1 MSPPLPLEMSP
12 VVLPEDEF
20 NKTLV
25 ENVHPPGWI
34 NPKPAGRYNLIVIGA
49 GTAGLV
55 AAAGAAGLGARVA
68 LVERQFMGGDC
79 LNFGCVPS
87 KALIRS
93 ARAAY
98 AVREARAFGVGATV
112 ERTDFAEAMRRLRRV
127 RAEISVHDSAQR
139 FSKLGVD
146 VYLGDAHFVSRNAV
160 EVVGERLEFSKAI
173 IATGARAASLPV
185 PGLQEAGYL
194 TNETVFSLTEL
205 PRRLIVIGAGPV
217 GCELA
222 QAFSRLGSQVSMLS
236 DSATILPR
244 EDTDAST
251 ILHRQLESE
260 GIAMFFDVQIRRV
273 EGMSTGKC
281 LVFDRGQGAEQVT
294 GDEILVA
301 AGRTPNVDG
310 LGLEA
315 AGVKYQSKGVT
326 VDDCLRTSNPNIY
339 AAGDIASR
347 YQFTHAAEA
356 LGRIALQNALFFGHK
371 RASDLVIPW
380 CTYTDPEIAHVGTYE
395 REAREK
401 GIDFETFTL
410 PFADNDRAVVDGDT
424 SGFARVLADKKS
436 GVVLGATI
444 VSRHAGESI
453 GELVLAIQRKMK
465 LRDLGAVIHP
475 YPTQAEIIKRLGDA
489 SMKSRLKP
497 WMKDLLVKFFQWCR

>member
-1 MSPPLPLEMSP
+1 MSEPLPFEVRP
-12 VVLPEDEF
+12 ADEF

-25 ENVHPPGWI
+25 ESAHPPGWI
-34 NPKPAGRYNLIVIGA
+34 NPKPAGRYNLVVVGA

-68 LVERQFMGGDC
+68 LIERQLMGGDC

-87 KALIRS
+87 KALLRS

-98 AVREARAFGVGATV
+98 AVREARTFGTSASV
-112 ERTDFAEAMRRLRRV
+112 EQIDFAAVMRRLRRV
-127 RAEISVHDSAQR
+127 RAEISVHDSAPR
-139 FSKLGVD
+139 FSKLGID
-146 VYLGDAHFVSRNAV
+146 VYLGDARFVNKDSIDVA
-160 EVVGERLEFSKAI
+160 GERLEFSKAI

-194 TNETVFSLTEL
+194 TNETVFSRTEL
-205 PRRLIVIGAGPV
+205 PRRLTIIGAGPI

-222 QAFSRLGSQVSMLS
+222 QAFSRLGSQVSILS
-236 DSATILPR
+236 DSTSILPR
-244 EDTDAST
+244 EDSDASSV
-251 ILHRQLESE
+251 LHRQFESE
-260 GIAMFFDVQIRRV
+260 DITMFLGVQIRRI
-273 EGMSTGKC
+273 EALSTGKC
-281 LVFDRGQGAEQVT
+281 IVFDRGKGAEQVT

-301 AGRTPNVDG
+301 VGRAPNVDG
-310 LGLEA
+310 MGLEA
-315 AGVKYQSKGVT
+315 AGVKYQSKGVI
-326 VDDCLRTSNPNIY
+326 VDDCLRTSNSNIY

-356 LGRIALQNALFFGHK
+356 LGRIALQNALFFGRK

-380 CTYTDPEIAHVGTYE
+380 CTYTDPEIAHVGLYE
-395 REAREK
+395 QAQEK
-401 GIDFETFTL
+401 GIAFATFTL

-424 SGFARVLADKKS
+424 SGFARVLVNTKS
-436 GVVLGATI
+436 GVVLGATL

-453 GELVLAIQRKMK
+453 GQLVLAIQHKIK
-465 LRDLGAVIHP
+465 LRDLGAVVHP

-489 SMKSRLKP
+489 SMKSRLQP
-497 WMKDLLVKFFQWCR
+497 WMKGLLEKFFRWRR

>member
-1 MSPPLPLEMSP
+1 
-12 VVLPEDEF
+12 
-20 NKTLV
+20 
-25 ENVHPPGWI
+25 
-34 NPKPAGRYNLIVIGA
+34 VIGA

-68 LVERQFMGGDC
+68 LIERGLMGGDC

-87 KALIRS
+87 KAVIRS

-98 AVREARAFGVGATV
+98 AVREARAFGTGATV
-112 ERTDFAEAMRRLRRV
+112 EEIGFAEVMRRMRRV

-146 VYLGDAHFVSRNAV
+146 VYLGDAHFVSKNAI
-160 EVVGERLEFSKAI
+160 EVAGERLEFSKAI

-185 PGLQEAGYL
+185 PGLPEAGYL
-194 TNETVFSLTEL
+194 TNETVFSLTRL
-205 PRRLIVIGAGPV
+205 PRRLIIIGAGPV

-222 QAFSRLGSQVSMLS
+222 QAFARLGSQVSMLS

-244 EDTDAST
+244 EDADASE
-251 ILHRQLESE
+251 ILHRQFESE
-260 GIAMFFDVQIRRV
+260 GIAMFLGVQIRRV
-273 EGMSTGKC
+273 EALSTGKC
-281 LVFDRGQGAEQVT
+281 VVFDRGKEAEQVT
-294 GDEILVA
+294 GEEVLVA
-301 AGRTPNVDG
+301 AGRAPNVEG

-315 AGVKYQSKGVT
+315 ASVRYQKQGVT

-356 LGRIALQNALFFGHK
+356 LGRIALQNALFFGRK

-380 CTYTDPEIAHVGTYE
+380 CTYTDPEIAHVGLYE
-395 REAREK
+395 KEAQEK
-401 GIDFETFTL
+401 GIDFEMFTL

-424 SGFARVLADKKS
+424 SGFARVLVNKKS
-436 GVVLGATI
+436 GIVLGATL
-444 VSRHAGESI
+444 VSQHAGESI
-453 GELVLAIQRKMK
+453 GELVLAMQRKIK

-475 YPTQAEIIKRLGDA
+475 YPSQAEIIKRLGDA
-489 SMKSRLKP
+489 SMKSRLQP
-497 WMKDLLVKFFQWCR
+497 WMKNLLAKFFQWRR